1 MNNIMIK
8 EEIIEGV
15 VAEYNG
21 KYWGTQY
28 ADERS
33 TNNDFGDIENAIIC
47 DPKYCLKP
55 TDMTWNPQNTLGRNH
70 EYDLLKNAKLVKI
83 KKTITTEIKIE

>member
-1 MNNIMIK
+1 MK
-8 EEIIEGV
+8 TVKTIIGV

-28 ADERS
+28 ADEKF
-33 TNNDFGDIENAIIC
+33 TVNEFGDIKNAKIC

-55 TDMTWNPQNTLGRNH
+55 TDMTWDPKNTLGNNH

-83 KKTITTEIKIE
+83 KKIITTEIELELK

>member
-1 MNNIMIK
+1 M
-8 EEIIEGV
+8 
-15 VAEYNG
+15 AEYNG